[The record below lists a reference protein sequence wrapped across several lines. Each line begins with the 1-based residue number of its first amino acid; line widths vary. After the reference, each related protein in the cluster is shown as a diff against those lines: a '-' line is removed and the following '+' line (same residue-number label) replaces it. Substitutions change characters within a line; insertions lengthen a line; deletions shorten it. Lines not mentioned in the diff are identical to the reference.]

1 MTQAATWQSGPVP
14 PRATRLRRGLWIL
27 PVVGLVGVVG
37 ASLLYLRSQPEAPA
51 LAALEESGKW
61 RAWLTQKE
69 PPPSHEPEPPNPL
82 LEQLKKMQADLDA
95 QRRANEQQQ
104 AQLEALAKRPPP
116 PAPAAPAQK
125 PPAEKPVKRQHAS
138 MLYVSHDVPTRPE
151 VLPNTYTLAEGATK
165 IQCQMETEMN
175 SEIPGV
181 FTAKVTSHVYDT
193 ETGQQLLIPQGS
205 TILGQYDS
213 GQLLYG
219 NERIPTWTLSAAL
232 PDGRSVDLGK
242 APVTDNV
249 GIMGLTGDVDHHFW
263 RNLAAILIAGTL
275 RGGAQALQTQLA
287 TAGNGASTVL
297 VGTGQTTSTYGQQLV
312 LRTIDTR
319 PTIRV
324 HAGSPCTVILTKPLQ
339 LPAYRHL

>member
-1 MTQAATWQSGPVP
+1 MTQGATWQTPAYQ
-14 PRATRLRRGLWIL
+14 PRVTRLRRGLWIL
-27 PVVGLVGVVG
+27 PVLGLVGVLG
-37 ASLLYLRSQPEAPA
+37 ASLLYLQSRPEEPVLA
-51 LAALEESGKW
+51 LKETGTW
-61 RAWLTQKE
+61 PAWLNQKG
-69 PPPSHEPEPPNPL
+69 PGPAAHDPEPPNPL
-82 LEQLKKMQADLDA
+82 LDQLKKMQADLDA

-104 AQLEALAKRPPP
+104 AALEALAKRPPP
-116 PAPAAPAQK
+116 AAPAAAPK

-193 ETGQQLLIPQGS
+193 ETGKQLLIPQGS

-275 RGGAQALQTQLA
+275 RGGAQALQAQLA

-324 HAGSPCTVILTKPLQ
+324 HAGSPCTVILTKPLN
-339 LPAYRHL
+339 LPAYY